1 MKKSFK
7 YDVFISYK
15 RKGGTPWAELLFLAL
30 EKIVGKKVFID
41 RHKLIGGTDK
51 TWEERINDAI
61 ENSINVVVVI
71 FPGIQDVTSDN
82 DDFMKE
88 IAKALKGRKKIVPF
102 YVEDLTSL
110 IIHSQSQYKYLPD
123 DLKAITS
130 TDYEDVS
137 FDSNSD
143 VWIKRLSDSL
153 STEEEVLKDY
163 CYKVRVNALCEMS
176 VYDEDDSS
184 EDNDRVRMLKRNGDY
199 TIFWVAKSN
208 DILILR
214 FETADG
220 SKYKVTINTSSTPIE
235 DSWTKDYE
243 ERFYTENANA
253 YNGMCRIKD
262 GIISVTVDWDS
273 IKIFKRE
280 ESYKYNLAEFER
292 RPDIML
298 RPHVGDIVNSYK
310 NIIEHE

>member
-41 RHKLIGGTDK
+41 RHKLTGGTDK

-88 IAKALKGRKKIVPF
+88 IAKALKERKKIVPF
-102 YVEDLTSL
+102 YVEDLSSL
-110 IIHSQSQYKYLPD
+110 IIHSHSQYDCLPD

-143 VWIKRLSDSL
+143 AWIKRLSDSL
-153 STEEEVLKDY
+153 SSEEDVLKDY
-163 CYKVRVNALCEMS
+163 CYKVRVNALCKMS
-176 VYDEDDSS
+176 VYDEDDLS
-184 EDNDRVRMLKRNGDY
+184 EDNDRVRLLKGNGDY
-199 TIFWVAKSN
+199 TIFWILKTN
-208 DILILR
+208 DILVLR
-214 FETADG
+214 FETVDG
-220 SKYKVTINTSSTPIE
+220 SKYKVTINTSLTPIE
-235 DSWTKDYE
+235 DSWVKDYE
-243 ERFYTENANA
+243 DRFYTKMPHTN
-253 YNGMCRIKD
+253 NGMCRMKD
-262 GIISVTVDWDS
+262 DTITVTVEWDS
-273 IKIFKRE
+273 IKMFKRE
-280 ESYKYNLAEFER
+280 ESYKYNYSEFER

-298 RPHVGDIVNSYK
+298 RPRVGDIVNSYK